1 MADSTESEGT
11 PQDGAE
17 ETPAQ
22 ETHAESFDADYVKKL
37 RAESAKYRTEAKA
50 NADAAKRLAEIEDA
64 NKSEQEKLQERL
76 AAAEQREADANARL
90 LRAEVASEKGLTAKQ
105 AARLTGTTKEELAAD
120 ADEFLADLADK
131 YVPKT
136 ASPSDTG
143 AGLKGDGST
152 NSTKDNSPDAIAQ
165 RLKSQGLF

>member
-17 ETPAQ
+17 EAPAQ
-22 ETHAESFDADYVKKL
+22 EETHAESFDADYVKKL

-131 YVPKT
+131 YVPKAT
-136 ASPSDTG
+136 ATPGQTG
-143 AGLKGDGST
+143 AGVGGSSKDDDGD
-152 NSTKDNSPDAIAQ
+152 PLALARDALGP
-165 RLKSQGLF
+165 RRR